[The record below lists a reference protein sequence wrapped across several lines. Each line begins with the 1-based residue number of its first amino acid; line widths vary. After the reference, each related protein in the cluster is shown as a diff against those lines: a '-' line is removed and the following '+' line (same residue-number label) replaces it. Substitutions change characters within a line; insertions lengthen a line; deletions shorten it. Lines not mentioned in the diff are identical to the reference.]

1 VLLPAALVLLGAVVV
16 YAAAAG
22 DRVREVVVGVGA
34 LGVLLAAVAVVAR
47 QPSVLPVGLAAV
59 GASYGTFLGLKS
71 GALDRWTPLV
81 AATLFV
87 AAELGFWALEPT
99 TARGGKLVVARRV
112 AGLCGAALL
121 TALVAVLVLALTSGV
136 TGGVALEAAGVAAA
150 VLTLA
155 TIALLATRSRQSV

>member
-1 VLLPAALVLLGAVVV
+1 VLLPVALVLLGAVVV

-22 DRVREVVVGVGA
+22 ERLREIVVGVGA
-34 LGVLLAAVAVVAR
+34 FGVVLAAVAVVAR
-47 QPSVLPVGLAAV
+47 RPSVFPVGLAGV

-71 GALDRWTPLV
+71 GALDRWTPLI
-81 AATLFV
+81 AAALFV
-87 AAELGFWALEPT
+87 AAELGFWALEPRA
-99 TARGGKLVVARRV
+99 ARGEAIVVARRV
-112 AGLCGAALL
+112 LGFGGAALV

-136 TGGVALEAAGVAAA
+136 TGGVALEAAGVGAA